1 MEEGEWM
8 EGLSLGLSPVQT
20 MARLVTGSGDWS
32 GQGRESGVGDGKTG
46 VSEDGAMTGLTGRG
60 KG

>member
-1 MEEGEWM
+1 M
-8 EGLSLGLSPVQT
+8 SLGLSPVQT